1 MSKAKRAI
9 ALSTLCVATVV
20 WAVPA
25 IGTAHQLLRRKA
37 GYSSAAPTSSSAS
50 VAVAPIRLRDDEDH
64 GLLAKGWINGA
75 GPFVFAIDT
84 GAGASLISRRVV
96 DEARLQVTKSR
107 TSLVGGLSTAP
118 ISSDQ
123 EARLNGLALGN
134 PGNQVPGRVVA
145 AVVANL
151 PRAIDGVLDPTEV
164 FSPFGYSVDLPN
176 RELRVFDA
184 ATARLSLNQQ
194 PPEGAVV
201 RWVRQGGSHRPFVK
215 LGDGSLALIDTGSAF
230 GLALNESQVVSQQ
243 SSHRQ
248 DRARTSQDLGG
259 GRVQSR
265 RISPQTV
272 NIGALVLNGVP
283 TDVLSGVAPGT
294 PIILGRRALFP
305 FRITFDPGARLISF
319 EPIERD

>member
-1 MSKAKRAI
+1 MSKAKLAI
-9 ALSTLCVATVV
+9 ALSTLVATVV

-25 IGTAHQLLRRKA
+25 IGTAHRLFRDRTLVVTTSKPVFSVDPIPLRN
-37 GYSSAAPTSSSAS
+37 
-50 VAVAPIRLRDDEDH
+50 DEDH

-84 GAGASLISRRVV
+84 GAGASLVSQRV
-96 DEARLQVTKSR
+96 AAQAKLQVTKAR
-107 TSLVGGLSTAP
+107 TPLVGGLSTSP

-123 EARLNGLALGN
+123 EAAINGLALGK
-134 PGNQVPGRVVA
+134 PGNRVPGRVLA
-145 AVVANL
+145 AVVPNL
-151 PRAIDGVLDPTEV
+151 PRAIDGILDPTEV
-164 FSPFGYSVDLPN
+164 FSPLGYTVDLPN

-184 ATARLSLNQQ
+184 SLNVNQQ
-194 PPEGAVV
+194 PRDGAVV
-201 RWVRQGGSHRPFVK
+201 RWVREAGSHRPFVK
-215 LGDGSLALIDTGSAF
+215 LGDGSLALIDTGSAL
-230 GLALNESQVVSQQ
+230 GLALNERQVVRPQRSSQ
-243 SSHRQ
+243 RQ
-248 DRARTSQDLGG
+248 ADARTSQDLGG

-305 FRITFDPGARLISF
+305 FRITFDPTARLIAF
-319 EPIERD
+319 EPAERD